1 MSDMTSDAQ
10 NNLYD
15 TLSANKND
23 KIVFKEVILGKA
35 TWRTTVDVTHG
46 PEKYK
51 ACLQS
56 IFEWRS
62 NWCTSLFL
70 NEMINS

>member
-10 NNLYD
+10 NHLYD

-35 TWRTTVDVTHG
+35 T
-46 PEKYK
+46 
-51 ACLQS
+51 
-56 IFEWRS
+56 
-62 NWCTSLFL
+62 
-70 NEMINS
+70 